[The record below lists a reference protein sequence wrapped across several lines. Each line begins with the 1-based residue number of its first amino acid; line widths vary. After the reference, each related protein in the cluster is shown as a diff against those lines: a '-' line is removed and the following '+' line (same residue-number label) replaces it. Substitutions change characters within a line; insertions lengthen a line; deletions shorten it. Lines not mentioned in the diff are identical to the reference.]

1 MLLNHI
7 PWLSGFKKIH
17 IFEFTFS
24 LTGTIIPTPD
34 SVYGI
39 VKSTYNDLLYMIVMS
54 ATAMSYLCNSNSQLY
69 LYFLKNDCTKIKYYY
84 CEIQII
90 QQCAL
95 LYSRKGRKLV
105 VNIHL
110 MGKLC
115 AGHSIFSG
123 ILIEDK
129 GKFMF
134 AARH

>member
-1 MLLNHI
+1 
-7 PWLSGFKKIH
+7 
-17 IFEFTFS
+17 
-24 LTGTIIPTPD
+24 
-34 SVYGI
+34 
-39 VKSTYNDLLYMIVMS
+39 
-54 ATAMSYLCNSNSQLY
+54 
-69 LYFLKNDCTKIKYYY
+69 
-84 CEIQII
+84 
-90 QQCAL
+90 
-95 LYSRKGRKLV
+95 V